1 MKIQALVSLL
11 ADDDPRIAELVW
23 KHLVELGDDAL
34 PELRR
39 ASEAGDPRLR
49 ARARH
54 SLSLLLSEQVER
66 ELSQLTSGDV
76 RSFDLES
83 AFHALARVEDP
94 DLPRESISRPLDLLV
109 RRMREVLVSRGD
121 ALDIVMGLDEVFHQ
135 RAGFRAV
142 GLFDAQPE
150 HACLNHV
157 LESKKGVAVSLA
169 AILILAARRMRLP
182 IFAAGLPGHV
192 LILYREK
199 NEEVF
204 LDPARAGRILTRD
217 EVTESYL
224 RDYHPGGNYIR
235 ELGRRELAL
244 RALRTMHLI
253 YVRRRDRVR
262 VRRLGRYLQI
272 LQHRGRGR

>member
-39 ASEAGDPRLR
+39 ASEAGDPKLR

-54 SLSLLLSEQVER
+54 SLSLLLTEQVER
-66 ELSQLTSGDV
+66 ELSLLTSGDI
-76 RSFDLES
+76 RTFDLES

-94 DLPRESISRPLDLLV
+94 DLSRESISRPLDLLA
-109 RRMREVLVSRGD
+109 RQMREVLASRGD

-135 RAGFRAV
+135 RAGFRVV
-142 GLFDAQPE
+142 GLSDAKPE
-150 HACLNHV
+150 HACMNHV
-157 LESKKGVAVSLA
+157 LESRRGVSVLLA
-169 AILILAARRMRLP
+169 AVLILVARRLRLP
-182 IFAAGLPGHV
+182 IVAAGLPGTV
-192 LILYREK
+192 LLLYREGS
-199 NEEVF
+199 EEIF
-204 LDPARAGRILTRD
+204 LDTCRAGRILTRE
-217 EVTESYL
+217 EVMDSYL
-224 RDYHPGGNYIR
+224 REYHPRDDYIR

-244 RALRTMHLI
+244 RALRVMHLI

-262 VRRLGRYLQI
+262 VERLGRYLQI